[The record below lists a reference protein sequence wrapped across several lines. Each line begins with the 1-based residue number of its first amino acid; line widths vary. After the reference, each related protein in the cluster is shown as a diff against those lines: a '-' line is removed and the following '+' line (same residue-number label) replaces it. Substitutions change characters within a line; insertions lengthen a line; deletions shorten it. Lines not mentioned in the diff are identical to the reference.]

1 MSIDVAPAVGS
12 HSRGTGKFAG
22 GVGGG
27 GGGGDGGDGAAVRE
41 AGRGTPAGLAAG
53 AGASVLES
61 AAPAQSLLSSMAL
74 RSESLLTVSATS
86 RANGE
91 RTPSEPLLSSPSAR
105 QVDGDEDSARDIDR
119 RIKRP
124 RVSLSPA
131 TKARDNRGE
140 QEQDGEISGT
150 DLSSNK
156 DEDADE
162 DDGDE
167 DGSDEDDFTV
177 WAQKRKTY

>member
-1 MSIDVAPAVGS
+1 MLALCAGTGMSIDVAPAVGS
-12 HSRGTGKFAG
+12 HSRGTGKFTG
-22 GVGGG
+22 GGG

-105 QVDGDEDSARDIDR
+105 QVDGDEDSAASARQKQVANMTAAQR
-119 RIKRP
+119 SGACCRP
-124 RVSLSPA
+124 ITTGCSLQVNP
-131 TKARDNRGE
+131 
-140 QEQDGEISGT
+140 
-150 DLSSNK
+150 
-156 DEDADE
+156 
-162 DDGDE
+162 
-167 DGSDEDDFTV
+167 
-177 WAQKRKTY
+177 